1 MSGEGSKLLAA
12 AQKGDT
18 AEVVRLLKA
27 EGANALQADGDGR
40 TALHAAAA
48 GGNVEMISALLTGAQ
63 RFDAKASFLVA
74 TDKFVSK
81 LFFISFFIFIFIQ
94 FNFFFSFLFF
104 SFLFLRSG
112 CTAVHLACMHNQVEV
127 LRKLLDEGA
136 GADTCGSLH
145 LTPAHMAA
153 ACGSVECL
161 AELARGGAG
170 LELGG
175 GGGG

>member
-74 TDKFVSK
+74 TDKFVSSSH
-81 LFFISFFIFIFIQ
+81 FSFSFS
-94 FNFFFSFLFF
+94 FNLTFSFLFFSFLFF
-104 SFLFLRSG
+104 SFLFFSFLF
-112 CTAVHLACMHNQVEV
+112 
-127 LRKLLDEGA
+127 
-136 GADTCGSLH
+136 
-145 LTPAHMAA
+145 
-153 ACGSVECL
+153 
-161 AELARGGAG
+161 
-170 LELGG
+170 
-175 GGGG
+175 